1 MPPASKASNS
11 MRRVSSNLAKVST
24 PPSSTRATKASKS
37 SRVVCLKLPGKL
49 LARFAPDVPDKAPSP
64 IPPTNSTPDAPANV
78 AAKEEEPKAIKV
90 KPEAA
95 SPPDEA
101 AGSSTPQPSSREPG
115 GKTATK
121 ASSPK
126 TGSKR
131 ALGAGV
137 DGPKPRARPGPK
149 KKSKLLVLLS
159 NSSILCSAHTNREL
173 SDDVNGDN
181 GGSAVRGGTGNAAPA
196 HKLGPKA
203 NQGAINAGLRALD
216 RTGKPCRKWQKNG
229 FRIKTFTGV
238 TWELPSWR
246 TPSKTLNAGDSPDKG
261 SLPTSN
267 SHSKDNN
274 SSSHAGSEN
283 SFATPNARIKDDLVS
298 SPAVAAA
305 T

>member
-1 MPPASKASNS
+1 MMPPASKASNS
-11 MRRVSSNLAKVST
+11 MRRVSSNLSKVST
-24 PPSSTRATKASKS
+24 PPSSARTGKGSKPC
-37 SRVVCLKLPGKL
+37 RVVCLKLPSEV
-49 LARFAPDVPDKAPSP
+49 LARFGSDVPDKAPSP
-64 IPPTNSTPDAPANV
+64 TPPTKQTPVAPANV
-78 AAKEEEPKAIKV
+78 AAKEEEPKSIKV

-101 AGSSTPQPSSREPG
+101 AGCSTPQPPSKEPG
-115 GKTATK
+115 GKPMTN

-131 ALGAGV
+131 SLGAGV

-149 KKSKLLVLLS
+149 KKAKL
-159 NSSILCSAHTNREL
+159 
-173 SDDVNGDN
+173 DDVNGDN
-181 GGSAVRGGTGNAAPA
+181 GASAVRGGTANAAPA

-246 TPSKTLNAGDSPDKG
+246 TPSKTLDAGDSLDHG

-274 SSSHAGSEN
+274 SSSHVGSEN
-283 SFATPNARIKDDLVS
+283 SFATPNARIKDDLAS
-298 SPAVAAA
+298 SPAPAITAA

>member
-1 MPPASKASNS
+1 MPTASKASAS
-11 MRRVSSNLAKVST
+11 MRRVSTNLAKVST
-24 PPSSTRATKASKS
+24 PPSSTRATKGSKQS
-37 SRVVCLKLPGKL
+37 KVVCLKLPGKV
-49 LARFAPDVPDKAPSP
+49 LARFAPSVSEKAPSP
-64 IPPTNSTPDAPANV
+64 IAPAKQTPDTPASV
-78 AAKEEEPKAIKV
+78 ATKDEEPKSIKV
-90 KPEAA
+90 KPEAV
-95 SPPDEA
+95 SPPDDA
-101 AGSSTPQPSSREPG
+101 AGSSTPQPPSKEPS
-115 GKTATK
+115 GKITMK

-137 DGPKPRARPGPK
+137 EGPKPRARPGPK
-149 KKSKLLVLLS
+149 KKSKL
-159 NSSILCSAHTNREL
+159 
-173 SDDVNGDN
+173 DDVNAEN
-181 GGSAVRGGTGNAAPA
+181 GGSAVKGGGGNAAPA

-238 TWELPSWR
+238 SWELPSWR
-246 TPSKTLNAGDSPDKG
+246 TNSKSMDTENSPDKG

-274 SSSHAGSEN
+274 SSSHVGSEN
-283 SFATPNARIKDDLVS
+283 SFATPNARTQNDLVS
-298 SPAVAAA
+298 SPAPAIAVA

>member
-1 MPPASKASNS
+1 MPTTSKAGTS
-11 MRRVSSNLAKVST
+11 MRRVSTNLAKVST
-24 PPSSTRATKASKS
+24 PSSTRITKGSKQS
-37 SRVVCLKLPGKL
+37 KIVCLKLPGKI
-49 LARFAPDVPDKAPSP
+49 LARFAPDIPEKAPSP
-64 IPPTNSTPDAPANV
+64 IPPAKQTSDAPANV
-78 AAKEEEPKAIKV
+78 ATKDEEAKSIKV

-95 SPPDEA
+95 SPPDET
-101 AGSSTPQPSSREPG
+101 AGSSTPQPQSKEPG
-115 GKTATK
+115 GKTVAK

-126 TGSKR
+126 AGSKR
-131 ALGAGV
+131 AFGAGV

-149 KKSKLLVLLS
+149 KKSKL
-159 NSSILCSAHTNREL
+159 
-173 SDDVNGDN
+173 DDVNGDN
-181 GGSAVRGGTGNAAPA
+181 AGSAVKGSSGNAAPA

-246 TPSKTLNAGDSPDKG
+246 TTSKTLNTGASPDKG

-274 SSSHAGSEN
+274 SSSNVGSEN

-298 SPAVAAA
+298 SPAPAIAAA

>member
-1 MPPASKASNS
+1 
-11 MRRVSSNLAKVST
+11 MRRASSGLAKVST
-24 PPSSTRATKASKS
+24 PPSSTRNSKGS
-37 SRVVCLKLPGKL
+37 KPSKTVCLKLPRSA
-49 LARFAPDVPDKAPSP
+49 LARFVPDTPDEAASP
-64 IPPTNSTPDAPANV
+64 IPVKKPTFDSTAVAPPRQPES
-78 AAKEEEPKAIKV
+78 KPSKV
-90 KPEAA
+90 KPEAS
-95 SPPDEA
+95 SPPDEVA
-101 AGSSTPQPSSREPG
+101 DPSTPQPLPKESSA
-115 GKTATK
+115 KTTTK

-137 DGPKPRARPGPK
+137 DGPKPKTRPGPK
-149 KKSKLLVLLS
+149 KKSKL
-159 NSSILCSAHTNREL
+159 
-173 SDDVNGDN
+173 DDANGDP
-181 GGSAVRGGTGNAAPA
+181 GIPAVRAAAVPTAPA

-246 TPSKTLNAGDSPDKG
+246 SASKSLGSRDSPGKG

-267 SHSKDNN
+267 SQSKEN
-274 SSSHAGSEN
+274 SSSHVGSEN
-283 SFATPNARIKDDLVS
+283 SSATPNAGIKDELAS
-298 SPAVAAA
+298 SPAPAIAVA